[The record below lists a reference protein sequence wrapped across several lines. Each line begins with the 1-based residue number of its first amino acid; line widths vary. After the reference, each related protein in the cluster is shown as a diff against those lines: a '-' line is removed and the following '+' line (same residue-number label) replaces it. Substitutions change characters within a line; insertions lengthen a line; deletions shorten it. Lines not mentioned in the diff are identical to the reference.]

1 MKKIEDTGMRMLELK
16 NKKLPIM
23 DIWNNSQVFLG
34 REVAMAYGDIALLTV
49 MREGIAL
56 AKNSANRELLET
68 ALRLWLLS
76 VYRKD

>member
-1 MKKIEDTGMRMLELK
+1 MRMLELK
-16 NKKLPIM
+16 NRKLPIM
-23 DIWNNSQVFLG
+23 DIWNNAQVFLG

-56 AKNSANRELLET
+56 AKNPANRELLET
-68 ALRLWLLS
+68 ALRLWLLV